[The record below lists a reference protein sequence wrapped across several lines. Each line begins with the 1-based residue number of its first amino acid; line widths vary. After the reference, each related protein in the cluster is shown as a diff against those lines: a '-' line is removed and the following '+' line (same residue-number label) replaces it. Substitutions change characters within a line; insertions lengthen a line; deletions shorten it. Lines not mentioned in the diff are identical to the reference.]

1 MITAGLARHWEEPKM
16 QSTYTKRIFD
26 QPAEG
31 ALVCG
36 TSQDSQ
42 HAGPK
47 AATYR
52 MQDPRPDLLGQ
63 NPRHQRR
70 HRAAGTAQRRHG
82 RQPAH
87 LQPLRDQRREHGGR
101 GGVHGPEQEA
111 DDGHGDGVADGV
123 GHEPDE
129 QLEGRGAE
137 DQGDDG
143 ALLADAVG
151 GVREQEAAEGD
162 AGPEARGD
170 VADAGGGGVP
180 VGDEEG
186 DDPARDADLGA
197 LVAEDEEGAQDG
209 GFVRPMQ
216 AAQRGRRVGEVG

>member
-1 MITAGLARHWEEPKM
+1 
-16 QSTYTKRIFD
+16 
-26 QPAEG
+26 
-31 ALVCG
+31 
-36 TSQDSQ
+36 
-42 HAGPK
+42 
-47 AATYR
+47 

-87 LQPLRDQRREHGGR
+87 LQPLRDRRREHGR
-101 GGVHGPEQEA
+101 GGGVDGPEQEA

-162 AGPEARGD
+162 AGPEAGGD

-209 GFVRPMQ
+209 GFVREGGFEEGG
-216 AAQRGRRVGEVG
+216 AGGGRGVGVRGGGVQGVEGRGVLFVVAEGEEGEEEVEDGDG